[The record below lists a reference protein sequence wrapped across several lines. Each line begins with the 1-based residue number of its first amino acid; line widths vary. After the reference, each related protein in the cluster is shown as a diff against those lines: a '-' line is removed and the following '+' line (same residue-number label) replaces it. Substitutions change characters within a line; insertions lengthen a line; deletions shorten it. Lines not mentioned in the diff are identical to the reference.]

1 MTAMLLVLV
10 LVLVPGL
17 LVLVP
22 GAHQT
27 HASSPRRACPVPCV
41 SWRNEKISLSV
52 QLKHHEGRAQMPAPP
67 RRPRAKKGEKA
78 VGGGDVEAGGGLMYE
93 SSDHGVVQALASGGM
108 DGTGAPAGLQDSYS
122 AATVEGSVP
131 FGCAAQTAHS
141 PALLLPAASGTGDAA
156 GGS

>member
-1 MTAMLLVLV
+1 
-10 LVLVPGL
+10 
-17 LVLVP
+17 
-22 GAHQT
+22 
-27 HASSPRRACPVPCV
+27 
-41 SWRNEKISLSV
+41 
-52 QLKHHEGRAQMPAPP
+52 
-67 RRPRAKKGEKA
+67 
-78 VGGGDVEAGGGLMYE
+78 MYE